1 MVNVRCRGPVLAGK
15 VVRVRR
21 ERAEAVRIAL
31 SAIEHVGAGQGNVWV
46 DPGVHVRDQLVL
58 VVETGRLHQKNGT
71 RSTKRKLSAAWRKRI
86 KGARQRCIDVS
97 GAEQMHPVRS

>member
-31 SAIEHVGAGQGNVWV
+31 SAIEHVGAGQEMFGLILAFTFVINWCW
-46 DPGVHVRDQLVL
+46 L
-58 VVETGRLHQKNGT
+58 
-71 RSTKRKLSAAWRKRI
+71 
-86 KGARQRCIDVS
+86 
-97 GAEQMHPVRS
+97 

>member
-1 MVNVRCRGPVLAGK
+1 MVNVRRRGPVLAGK
-15 VVRVRR
+15 VVLVRR

-58 VVETGRLHQKNGT
+58 VVEAGRLHQQYWT
-71 RSTKRKLSAAWRKRI
+71 RLTERKHSAAWN
-86 KGARQRCIDVS
+86 
-97 GAEQMHPVRS
+97 